1 MKEARISHQEVQHI
15 AKLARL
21 KLSID
26 EEERM
31 TNQLNSILLYMD
43 KLNELDTRDI
53 EPMHHA
59 VEQVNVMREDKVKP
73 SLNNDR
79 ALANAPQQDGVFFV
93 VPKVL

>member
-1 MKEARISHQEVQHI
+1 MSETRISREEVQHI

-21 KLSID
+21 RLSAE

-31 TNQLNSILLYMD
+31 TYQLNNILVYME
-43 KLNELDTRDI
+43 KLNELDTRDV

-59 VEQVNVMREDKVKP
+59 VEQVNVMRDDKPRP
-73 SLNNDR
+73 SLSSEK
-79 ALANAPQQDGVFFV
+79 ALANAPQHNGVFFV